1 MGFTACPLTSFFL
14 STTMS
19 ISFDKMAAALM
30 GFVEDKFIEK
40 EPSQGREI
48 LQLRKVLNKSF
59 GI

>member
-1 MGFTACPLTSFFL
+1 MNLTVHLLTSFSL
-14 STTMS
+14 STTMGV
-19 ISFDKMAAALM
+19 SFDKVVAALM